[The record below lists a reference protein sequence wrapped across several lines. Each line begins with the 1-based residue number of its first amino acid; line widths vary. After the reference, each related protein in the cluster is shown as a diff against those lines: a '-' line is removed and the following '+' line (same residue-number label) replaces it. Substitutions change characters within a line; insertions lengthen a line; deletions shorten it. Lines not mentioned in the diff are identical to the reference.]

1 MPKIVKSIK
10 GAMVDFDILKI
21 KQEMESA
28 PTPIE
33 VSERKQFI
41 DNKLQRRIRR
51 AKTDIA
57 NAKTKRN
64 GLVDTTK
71 VEEQK
76 EEVTPTK
83 TVKQVKKVNDQATEG

>member
-10 GAMVDFDILKI
+10 GEMVDFDILKI
-21 KQEMESA
+21 KQEMEST

-51 AKTDIA
+51 AKTDIE

-71 VEEQK
+71 VEEPK

-83 TVKQVKKVNDQATEG
+83 NVKQVKKVNDQTTEG